1 MTDPARLEKLRETVA
16 QLENDLGSL
25 EEVDE
30 QTRALLEQAAA
41 DILTTLHKGHES
53 DTETQSLAE
62 RLKDSVREFEA
73 DHPTFAGVLE
83 RLIISLGQMGI

>member
-1 MTDPARLEKLRETVA
+1 VTDSAQLEKLRNTVA
-16 QLENDLGSL
+16 ELDDDLRSL

-30 QTRALLEQAAA
+30 QTRMLLEQAAA

-53 DTETQSLAE
+53 EAEAQSFAE

-83 RLIISLGQMGI
+83 RLIISIGQMGI